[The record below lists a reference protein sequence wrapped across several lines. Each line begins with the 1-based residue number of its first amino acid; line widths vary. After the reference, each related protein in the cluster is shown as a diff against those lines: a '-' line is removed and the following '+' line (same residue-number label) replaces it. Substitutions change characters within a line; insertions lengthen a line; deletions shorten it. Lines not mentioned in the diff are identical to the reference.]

1 LKRSLIDSS
10 IPDEGEGMRLL
21 LIALFSVLVGI
32 VIGTLLSQGVIN
44 VFPPQTE
51 LLTIADDYVF
61 LG

>member
-1 LKRSLIDSS
+1 
-10 IPDEGEGMRLL
+10 MRLL